1 MTLMQATI
9 STQVSEVQA
18 VMPSA
23 STCVLALLTSDAD
36 TEETLPETEQQIK
49 EQTPASSHQ

>member
-23 STCVLALLTSDAD
+23 STCVLALLTSDA
-36 TEETLPETEQQIK
+36 
-49 EQTPASSHQ
+49 SSLELQS